1 MHICVYGYRCAR
13 ALKHRPKG
21 QWAIYRNQ
29 FSPPSIWIQGPEL
42 RLTDMAARGFTHSAI
57 LIVPILPNFACYT
70 HIFLKLS
77 ASSFNSS
84 LQSKNIWDHFI
95 FKTSLLPI
103 SFLFVLWLLF
113 LLHYYILRLI
123 CLLILNNFLFIMC
136 KCTHVCACA
145 HVPCSTCT
153 QLEVRKELWMW
164 TKAMGSSQSQMWVLG
179 TKREFS
185 RTSKHS

>member
-1 MHICVYGYRCAR
+1 MTSAWLIVLSLFRLITGMCSESLWHPFTFIYCMHICVYGYRCAR

-29 FSPPSIWIQGPEL
+29 FSPSSIWIQGLEL

-70 HIFLKLS
+70 HFFLKLS

-113 LLHYYILRLI
+113 LLHCYIRRLI
-123 CLLILNNFLFIMC
+123 CLLILNNFYLSCVSVHMC
-136 KCTHVCACA
+136 
-145 HVPCSTCT
+145 VP
-153 QLEVRKELWMW
+153 VHMYH
-164 TKAMGSSQSQMWVLG
+164 AP
-179 TKREFS
+179 
-185 RTSKHS
+185 HA